1 MRVAPSLFH
10 TPVHLVSYIAEN
22 GDMAYGHVVDDT
34 NDDGVI
40 ILPDLKTKTI
50 TVSRRSASV
59 TTLVNS
65 ATLADIPISVRVQSE
80 VKPLSSAAAAQCT
93 AVDFFTFAIPAG
105 APPVLYV
112 RFSMLKSEFETETE
126 TQTEVEQLIAAVTG
140 VVAASSLTLSGVA
153 TVEEIDIHNASTWCA
168 CAHFYSDSDSDP
180 ARAVVA
186 LRLSPSGLENVS
198 RLAHMLAARGFV
210 VSPPSSNASMRTD
223 AAFSRVTSSVLKWI
237 KDDDCV
243 SELSAI
249 VDQLPGLLHGS
260 KRRDASSGNVN
271 TAALGTLTGVMYDTT
286 FNVQRLMLCWGMLAA
301 CASRTL
307 PDDACITDV
316 PEPLQSYIRL
326 VREFEHM
333 RECLTD
339 VADAPA
345 VDVVKTMTYNSAPK
359 LSAAQSASAL
369 TLFYWAAVHDDD
381 GTRAVPRS
389 VARRALEMYIPFGHV
404 ILRKRAYRFT
414 S

>member
-1 MRVAPSLFH
+1 
-10 TPVHLVSYIAEN
+10 
-22 GDMAYGHVVDDT
+22 MAYGHVVDDT

-65 ATLADIPISVRVQSE
+65 ATLADIPISVRVQTE

-105 APPVLYV
+105 APAVLYV

-168 CAHFYSDSDSDP
+168 CAHFYSDSDSDSDP

-286 FNVQRLMLCWGMLAA
+286 FNVQR
-301 CASRTL
+301 
-307 PDDACITDV
+307 
-316 PEPLQSYIRL
+316 
-326 VREFEHM
+326 
-333 RECLTD
+333 
-339 VADAPA
+339 
-345 VDVVKTMTYNSAPK
+345 
-359 LSAAQSASAL
+359 
-369 TLFYWAAVHDDD
+369 
-381 GTRAVPRS
+381 
-389 VARRALEMYIPFGHV
+389 
-404 ILRKRAYRFT
+404 
-414 S
+414 